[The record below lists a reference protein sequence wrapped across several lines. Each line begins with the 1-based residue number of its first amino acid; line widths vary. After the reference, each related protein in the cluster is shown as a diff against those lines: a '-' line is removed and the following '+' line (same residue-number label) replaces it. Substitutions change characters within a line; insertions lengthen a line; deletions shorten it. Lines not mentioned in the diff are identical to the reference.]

1 MDDGVG
7 VVGVGKGNRSDCRC
21 GGWTA
26 MEGPSVVVGMMLG
39 VLRVLGRTFRHRHS
53 RAGRNG
59 SLRPNCRSNLGRSW
73 LIFRKRERS
82 NLTGWLKTS
91 CRCQHLVGM
100 AVDAD
105 VAPDL
110 RRLAVGPDQH
120 RGAKNPKEALAI
132 HGFFAPGAIGLQ
144 HLMLFI

>member
-1 MDDGVG
+1 GGGCRRPQPEQDDRADHDPEHHGTQAHLLAVMDDGVG

-91 CRCQHLVGM
+91 
-100 AVDAD
+100 
-105 VAPDL
+105 
-110 RRLAVGPDQH
+110 
-120 RGAKNPKEALAI
+120 
-132 HGFFAPGAIGLQ
+132 
-144 HLMLFI
+144 